1 MFLKQFVLE
10 GLGHASYLVG
20 SEKTGEAC
28 ILDPQREVG
37 GYLAAARDKG
47 LRVRYGIDSHGH
59 NDYLSGLAELA
70 ARQAITVLGSAE
82 AELGYDHKPV
92 SDGEVIEMGDVGIQ
106 VLHTP
111 GHTPEHVSL
120 LLYDRSAGAEPAIL
134 LSGGALLVGDIARPD
149 LLGSRKDAERAARQF
164 CRTIQEKILTLPD
177 HVQVFPTHVAGS
189 LCGGNIGSRLSTTV
203 GYERRT
209 NAVLAQLDSAEGFV
223 AGCISLEDLPAVPPY
238 WKRMRTQ
245 NMAGVPL
252 LGVLGEPPALSVDD
266 VAGAQADGAIVLDTR
281 TPEAFGAAHIPNA
294 LNVGL
299 RSCDV
304 VHRQRR
310 RLAEHTEQRHA
321 GHVLC
326 AHPLPVGR
334 DSREVVEADAPGD
347 EALGRVELGKHG
359 VGAPLVPD
367 RRREPRA
374 DVAPAQASCDMGGEH
389 LDVVGQGEDLRLDG
403 AAELPGRALRV
414 LARAE
419 QVRACDVAHQQR
431 ATGEQDRRL
440 GAGRSVVEQQADVL
454 GGVARGVQHPAA

>member
-223 AGCISLEDLPAVPPY
+223 AGCISLDDLPAVPPY

-299 RSCDV
+299 GSTFATWAGTVLPADARV
-304 VHRQRR
+304 VLVLERPSDLWEASWQLLRIGYPLPSGWLAKGMTAWRITARPVATIEQITVHQLRQR
-310 RLAEHTEQRHA
+310 
-321 GHVLC
+321 
-326 AHPLPVGR
+326 
-334 DSREVVEADAPGD
+334 
-347 EALGRVELGKHG
+347 
-359 VGAPLVPD
+359 
-367 RRREPRA
+367 
-374 DVAPAQASCDMGGEH
+374 M
-389 LDVVGQGEDLRLDG
+389 GQGELAVLDVRQPAEWTQG
-403 AAELPGRALRV
+403 HIPDATFITGAELPARLDDVPDAPVIALVCGSGYRSSVAASV
-414 LARAE
+414 LAA
-419 QVRACDVAHQQR
+419 D
-431 ATGEQDRRL
+431 
-440 GAGRSVVEQQADVL
+440 GRTVVNVL
-454 GGVARGVQHPAA
+454 GGLRAWKAAGYPTSG